1 MKDFSKLHIF
11 LLFLLFISIQSIDPK
26 TKEVY
31 NLKKGNNTQK
41 RTGKNTETLEIPINT
56 YNRPKNRTTTN
67 NRNNRNNK
75 NNINNNH
82 YKTTYD
88 KYYNK
93 YKKARQNNN
102 NAHYNYEK
110 YKRNRSHRIRFVPGV
125 MLFLIWICALIL
137 YFLVNR
143 RKKTFNVMLNAGG
156 NNLPNYMNI

>member
-1 MKDFSKLHIF
+1 MKDFSKLNIF

-41 RTGKNTETLEIPINT
+41 TTGKKTETLEIPINT
-56 YNRPKNRTTTN
+56 YNPPKNRTTTN

-102 NAHYNYEK
+102 NAYYNYEK

-125 MLFLIWICALIL
+125 MLLSIWICVLIL